1 MQIKRQEPNQTIPK
15 PPGNVDKNKYGEIF
29 ATIDGQIYCRDK
41 NGYPKSIASTAKY
54 ANEAANASSVNNH
67 SVNADVPQSASFNN
81 TTYAFSE
88 GTIDGSFRV
97 DWSIAGPT
105 SIRDSGTNVKIH
117 GLGTAAYKN
126 STDFASPA
134 DLRNINA
141 VSLGGSSLSDIINYI
156 DRKTNS
162 GGSGGG
168 IWG

>member
-1 MQIKRQEPNQTIPK
+1 MQIKRQTPSSTIPK

-29 ATIDGQIYCRDK
+29 AAINGQIYCRDRD
-41 NGYPKSIASTAKY
+41 GIPKSIASTAKY

-67 SVNADVPQSASFNN
+67 FVNADVPQSASFNN
-81 TTYAFSE
+81 TTYTFSE
-88 GTIDGSFRV
+88 GTTRGSFRV

-105 SIRDSGTNVKIH
+105 SVRDSGTNVKIH

-126 STDFASPA
+126 STYFASPS
-134 DLRNINA
+134 DLRNVDA
-141 VSLGGSSLSDIINYI
+141 ATLGGSSLSDIIDYI
-156 DRKTNS
+156 NKKTNS